1 MIRALLSVDT
11 PVTDRHIYGVSGPDT
26 PSVAVSCSA
35 VARSST
41 LSRARVSVT
50 EVRHARTRAA
60 ERGRREREGPAR
72 SATPSPALSPCG
84 SAGVSRVCTHQQELS
99 GVQFPFIFLP
109 LAHLIFGTFVAD
121 ADVGHVSRLSDFDE
135 HLTD

>member
-41 LSRARVSVT
+41 LSRARGKCD
-50 EVRHARTRAA
+50 RARTRAA

-121 ADVGHVSRLSDFDE
+121 ADVGHVSRIEILRFDPKK
-135 HLTD
+135 